1 VAGRHGAGR
10 EKGGAMSLLKLNFG
24 AGQNTVEG
32 FEPVDKE
39 PAANPKWLVDLEVFP
54 WPWADNSVESAAFI
68 HSLEHMG
75 QSPTVFLGI
84 IKELYRICTNGA
96 LIYVNVPHPRH
107 DYFLGDPTHIRPI
120 LPATF
125 ELFSKKMCLEVQKIK
140 GANSPLALYLGVD
153 FEIVSTNLVLD
164 ERFSYLQAD
173 QNWDRMVA
181 TMCNVVKEIQMTL
194 RVIKEP

>member
-1 VAGRHGAGR
+1 
-10 EKGGAMSLLKLNFG
+10 
-24 AGQNTVEG
+24 
-32 FEPVDKE
+32 
-39 PAANPKWLVDLEVFP
+39 
-54 WPWADNSVESAAFI
+54 
-68 HSLEHMG
+68 LEHMG